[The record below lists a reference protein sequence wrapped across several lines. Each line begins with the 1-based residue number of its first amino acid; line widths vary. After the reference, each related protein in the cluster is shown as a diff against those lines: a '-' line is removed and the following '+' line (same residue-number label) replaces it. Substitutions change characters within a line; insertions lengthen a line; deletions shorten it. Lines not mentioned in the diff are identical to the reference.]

1 MKIAHIQRDIEESL
15 ANLATATL
23 PAALEGLRHL
33 PVADRNPQV
42 SIRNLNGGRKVRDD
56 AAASYFDPERC
67 EVVIRFFP
75 FETPNDEGDRRETSA
90 PDSDGQSD
98 TFDFEAA
105 LSQSAVRRRERE
117 GDIPGA
123 DADRILKQIEED
135 AAAFL
140 LQPST
145 SAIMEEA
152 ARLIDRHPLRTYDTL
167 QLAGCLVVRHD
178 VPGPLTFVCADAR
191 LCAAAGLEGVAV
203 LNPLSP

>member
-1 MKIAHIQRDIEESL
+1 M
-15 ANLATATL
+15 
-23 PAALEGLRHL
+23 
-33 PVADRNPQV
+33 V
-42 SIRNLNGGRKVRDD
+42 SVYLD
-56 AAASYFDPERC
+56 
-67 EVVIRFFP
+67 
-75 FETPNDEGDRRETSA
+75 TSA
-90 PDSDGQSD
+90 LIKLYVEEEGTAQVMALTEDLDGVQIVILD
-98 TFDFEAA
+98 ITLIECR
-105 LSQSAVRRRERE
+105 SAVRRRERE

-145 SAIMEEA
+145 SAIMGEA
-152 ARLIDRHPLRTYDTL
+152 ARLIDRHPLRTYDAL